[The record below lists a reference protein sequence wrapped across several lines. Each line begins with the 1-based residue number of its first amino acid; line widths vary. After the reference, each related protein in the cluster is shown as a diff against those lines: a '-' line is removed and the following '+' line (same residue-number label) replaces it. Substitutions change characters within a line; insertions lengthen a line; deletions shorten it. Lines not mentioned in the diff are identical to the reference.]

1 MKKYSKIDLFFIITF
16 PLKQIIFREPNDI
29 NESLRKYKLQPVTNS
44 NGSAEEI
51 EMNRLRTVEVEDNVN
66 MIQLVETVTVN
77 VEVDQEEKDQ
87 SCNSQSRDW
96 LC

>member
-1 MKKYSKIDLFFIITF
+1 MT
-16 PLKQIIFREPNDI
+16 NI
-29 NESLRKYKLQPVTNS
+29 NGRT
-44 NGSAEEI
+44 EEI

-77 VEVDQEEKDQ
+77 VETDQDDTEKDQ
-87 SCNSQSRDW
+87 SCHSQSRDW

>member
-1 MKKYSKIDLFFIITF
+1 M
-16 PLKQIIFREPNDI
+16 
-29 NESLRKYKLQPVTNS
+29 TNS

-51 EMNRLRTVEVEDNVN
+51 ELKRLRTVEVEDNVN

-77 VEVDQEEKDQ
+77 VETDPEDTEKDQ